1 MAEKETKSCSEGC
14 EEMTDNEVIKALK
27 VCAYSDD
34 CLKECPFF
42 NYKADC
48 IKRLTASALEI
59 IKRYQSDVV
68 PVKHGHWISLDD
80 YFEDAQCSECGDA
93 LVIGDCSFNDFC
105 ECYKF
110 CPNCGAKMDGGDEN
124 E

>member
-1 MAEKETKSCSEGC
+1 MAEKETKLCSEGC
-14 EEMTDNEVIKALK
+14 EEMTDNEVIKALE

-34 CLKECPFF
+34 CLKECPLF
-42 NYKADC
+42 NYKAGC
-48 IKRLTASALEI
+48 IRKLTASALEI
-59 IKRYQSDVV
+59 IKRHQSDVE
-68 PVKHGHWISLDD
+68 PVRHGRWISLDD

-105 ECYKF
+105 ECYKY
-110 CPNCGAKMDGGDEN
+110 CPNCGAKMVGGEG

>member
-1 MAEKETKSCSEGC
+1 MAEKETKSCSEGR
-14 EEMTDNEVIKALK
+14 EKMTDNEVIKALE

-48 IKRLTASALEI
+48 TKRLTASALEI
-59 IKRYQSDVV
+59 IKRHQSNVS

-110 CPNCGAKMDGGDEN
+110 CPNCGAKMDGGEG

>member
-1 MAEKETKSCSEGC
+1 
-14 EEMTDNEVIKALK
+14 MTENLIVGEITQQVRNIA
-27 VCAYSDD
+27 
-34 CLKECPFF
+34 
-42 NYKADC
+42 ADV
-48 IKRLTASALEI
+48 A
-59 IKRYQSDVV
+59 

-110 CPNCGAKMDGGDEN
+110 CPNWTGVREN

>member
-14 EEMTDNEVIKALK
+14 EEMTDNEVIKALE

-34 CLKECPFF
+34 CLKECPLL

-59 IKRYQSDVV
+59 IKRHQSDVA
-68 PVKHGHWISLDD
+68 PVVRCKDCKYLEISGC
-80 YFEDAQCSECGDA
+80 YGECGKGY
-93 LVIGDCSFNDFC
+93 LGIVRPDCYC
-105 ECYKF
+105 CYGERRID
-110 CPNCGAKMDGGDEN
+110 NG
-124 E
+124 